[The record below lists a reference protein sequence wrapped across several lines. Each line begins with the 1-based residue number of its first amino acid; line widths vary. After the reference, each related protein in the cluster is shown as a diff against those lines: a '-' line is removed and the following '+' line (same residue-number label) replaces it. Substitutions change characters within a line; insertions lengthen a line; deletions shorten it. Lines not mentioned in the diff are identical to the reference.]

1 MNPPPTP
8 PTTNHSRGHP
18 TEFEPIITAK
28 SHNFVGR
35 EFVFTAIHDFIH
47 RYHRGYFTIIGAPG
61 SGKSA
66 ILAKYALDNPDVV
79 YYNVELAGKN
89 RADEFL
95 RNICTQL
102 LETLQE
108 TSLNKPDFSRHVEKS
123 TPNLTPQ
130 PPSLPGKGEQSKPL
144 SLQGRGTLR
153 EELRSMERGFLDTVK
168 SQLNKLPD
176 NATEGSWFLSLLLQQ
191 ISEQLQDN
199 QKLIIAIDGL
209 NFIDR
214 NLQPPGANLFYLPR
228 YLPDGVYFLLTRR
241 PFLREKSGLL
251 IEAPSQSLD
260 LADYPEENRRDVE
273 GYIRGNLTPL
283 PYVRAACRRQGR
295 GGQDVGMGGQDVGMG
310 GQDNDSYSPLLA
322 GEGLGEG
329 LISEQEFCT
338 HLTTESEN
346 NFMYLS
352 QILKAIADGF
362 YSEAFQYHQTPP
374 GLETY
379 YQQHLQAMIPPAQ
392 HSEFTSAVLRELV
405 KQPTPIS
412 AAAIAEILD
421 TDEFEVEEV
430 LESWTEFLQQERNTE
445 ATYYSLYHSHFR
457 DWLIKQQNFE

>member
-1 MNPPPTP
+1 MNSSPTP
-8 PTTNHSRGHP
+8 PATNHPRGHP
-18 TEFEPIITAK
+18 REFEPIITAK
-28 SHNFVGR
+28 SHNFIGR

-108 TSLNKPDFSRHVEKS
+108 TSVNH
-123 TPNLTPQ
+123 
-130 PPSLPGKGEQSKPL
+130 
-144 SLQGRGTLR
+144 
-153 EELRSMERGFLDTVK
+153 
-168 SQLNKLPD
+168 LPD
-176 NATEGSWFLSLLLQQ
+176 NATDGSWFLSLLLQQ

-241 PFLREKSGLL
+241 PFVREKSGLL

-260 LADYPEENRRDVE
+260 LADYPAENRRDVE
-273 GYIRGNLTPL
+273 GYIRENLTPLTPL
-283 PYVRAACRRQGR
+283 PYEGRGGHETGR
-295 GGQDVGMGGQDVGMG
+295 GGQE
-310 GQDNDSYSPLLA
+310 NYSPLLA

-329 LISEQEFCT
+329 SSEQEFCT

-352 QILKAIADGF
+352 QILQAIADGF
-362 YSEAFQYHQTPP
+362 YSEPFQYNQIPP

-392 HSEFTSAVLRELV
+392 HSEFTSAVLRQLV
-405 KQPTPIS
+405 KQPTPIL

-430 LESWTEFLQQERNTE
+430 LEHWTEFLQQERNAE
-445 ATYYSLYHSHFR
+445 ATDYSLYHSHFR
-457 DWLIKQQNFE
+457 DWLIKQQSIE